1 MKQQAKFKQTEIG
14 KIPEDWE
21 VKEIG
26 RIADI
31 NLGQSPPGNSY
42 NQKGGGIKFLQGV
55 RTFGEKYPSFDTY
68 TTQVTKKAKAGSVL
82 LSVRAPVGEVNIT
95 KEDLCIGRGLAALN
109 MKNGNNEFLYYL
121 LKRFNSLIVGKE
133 TGSVFGS
140 IDSNQIKDLT
150 LPFPKDPKE
159 QYNIAAILSSLDAKI
174 ELNKK
179 NNQILEAIGQTLFK
193 KWFIDLER
201 IPKDWKVAK
210 LGDYVDA
217 IKGCSYRSEDL
228 QDSDS
233 ALVTLKSINR
243 GGGLNQDGY
252 KEYVG
257 EYREEQLLQDGDI
270 IVAQTDLTQKAEVIG
285 TPAIVNL
292 IDGYNNLIA
301 SLDLQIIRPKK
312 QLTKS
317 FVYYLLRS
325 KNFHDH
331 ALSYTNGT
339 TVLHLSKN
347 AVPEFEFLIPD
358 QETLKKFDLTAKNF
372 LSRIN
377 ANNIEIDRL
386 SKIRDLLLPKLMSG
400 EIRVK

>member
-1 MKQQAKFKQTEIG
+1 MQRKTKLKQTEIG
-14 KIPEDWE
+14 EIPEDWE
-21 VKEIG
+21 IK
-26 RIADI
+26 RIEEVVNIDM
-31 NLGQSPPGNSY
+31 GQSPPGDSY
-42 NQKGGGIKFLQGV
+42 NGHREGMRFLQGV
-55 RTFGEKYPSFDTY
+55 RTFGDKYPFFDTY

-95 KEDLCIGRGLAALN
+95 KEDMCVGRGLASLN

-121 LKRFNSLIVGKE
+121 LKKFSSLIRGRE

-140 IDSNQIKDLT
+140 INSEQIKSLS
-150 LPFPKDPKE
+150 LPFPSISE
-159 QYNIAAILSSLDAKI
+159 QKSIAKILSDLDTKI
-174 ELNKK
+174 ELNNKVNK
-179 NNQILEAIGQTLFK
+179 NLESIGMVLFK
-193 KWFIDLER
+193 KWFVDER
-201 IPKDWKVAK
+201 KKEWETKK
-210 LGDYVDA
+210 LGDYVNV

-228 QDSDS
+228 QESDS
-233 ALVTLKSINR
+233 ALVTLKSVNR
-243 GGGLNQDGY
+243 GGGLNQEGY
-252 KEYVG
+252 KEFVG

-325 KNFHDH
+325 KRFHDH

-347 AVPEFEFLIPD
+347 AVPEFEFLVPD
-358 QETLKKFDLTAKNF
+358 QDTLKKFDLIAKN
-372 LSRIN
+372 LLLRIK

-400 EIRVK
+400 EIRIK